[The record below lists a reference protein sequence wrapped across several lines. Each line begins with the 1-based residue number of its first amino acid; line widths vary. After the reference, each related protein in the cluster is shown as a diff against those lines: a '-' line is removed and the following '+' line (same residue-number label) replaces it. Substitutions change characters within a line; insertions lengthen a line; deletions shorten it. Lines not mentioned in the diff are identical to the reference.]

1 MIELDHVPGLDSY
14 RLLSGGVMNS
24 TSEKARKHTDA
35 RDQDLPWHLYHSHS
49 AWFGIRVL
57 TQYDLDDIRSFRES
71 IFHAPKDEAA
81 KVVTAIQTV
90 ITFASDDFDG
100 GHILKNYIP

>member
-1 MIELDHVPGLDSY
+1 
-14 RLLSGGVMNS
+14 MNP
-24 TSEKARKHTDA
+24 TSEKGSRKYRHI